1 MDLES
6 MAISLPAV
14 DRHPNRLAFRGVLT
28 LVDATSRAADPPSR
42 RGGAAIA
49 PGHGLDFTPSL
60 DA

>member
-1 MDLES
+1 